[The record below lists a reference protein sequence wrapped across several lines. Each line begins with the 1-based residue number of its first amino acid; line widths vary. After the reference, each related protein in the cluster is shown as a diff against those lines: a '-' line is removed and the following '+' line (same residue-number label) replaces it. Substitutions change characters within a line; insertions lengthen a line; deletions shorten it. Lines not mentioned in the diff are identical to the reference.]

1 MFVRFRTTPRRLQVS
16 LITTRRSAGKV
27 RHEHIASLGSAP
39 IGPSLG
45 ERIAFWTRVYERLA
59 RPTNRLDPEALDAIL
74 AAVHAR
80 IPMPTQDEQHA
91 EQLERAHADARFWET
106 LHGLHNDRIEGGRA
120 LQEHGKRMVA
130 DSETE
135 AEKVAET
142 LAASRARL
150 ARAQAGKA
158 VAVPRQMTA
167 EEMFKALGWT
177 KADWRHAERLSEI
190 DRLRGWKTLMD
201 DIMRRH
207 HQCEKAAARVLLRRL
222 QVSRAGTDEPRRDG
236 D

>member
-1 MFVRFRTTPRRLQVS
+1 M
-16 LITTRRSAGKV
+16 A
-27 RHEHIASLGSAP
+27 
-39 IGPSLG
+39 
-45 ERIAFWTRVYERLA
+45 
-59 RPTNRLDPEALDAIL
+59 
-74 AAVHAR
+74 
-80 IPMPTQDEQHA
+80 TQDEQHA
-91 EQLERAHADARFWET
+91 EQLDRAGADALFWEG
-106 LHGLHNDRIEGGRA
+106 LHGRHTDRIEGGRA

-150 ARAQAGKA
+150 ARAQAGEP

-167 EEMFKALGWT
+167 EEMLKALGWT